1 MSRQKFIVSAGLLLE
16 YSIDHDINDEALSE
30 GESKTATDIIRK
42 EMKEAISRIKNKLSD
57 VEGVEFQFSD
67 LEYIDTE
74 AGEEC

>member
-16 YSIDHDINDEALSE
+16 YSIDHDINDKALSE

-42 EMKEAISRIKNKLSD
+42 EMKEAMSRIENKLSD
-57 VEGVEFQFSD
+57 IEGVEFQFSD
-67 LEYIDTE
+67 LKYIDTE

>member
-1 MSRQKFIVSAGLLLE
+1 MSRQKFSVTAGLLLE
-16 YSIDHDINDEALSE
+16 YSIDHYINDEALSE
-30 GESKTATDIIRK
+30 GESKTATEIIRK
-42 EMKEAISRIKNKLSD
+42 EMKEAMSRIENKLSD

>member
-42 EMKEAISRIKNKLSD
+42 EMKEAMSRIENKLSD
-57 VEGVEFQFSD
+57 IEGVEFQFSD

>member
-30 GESKTATDIIRK
+30 GESKSATDIIRK
-42 EMKEAISRIKNKLSD
+42 EMKEAMSRIENKLSD
-57 VEGVEFQFSD
+57 IEGVEFQFSD